1 MTARPLI
8 LLCLLLALAGTA
20 RAEPVSVVDFQGRT
34 VTLPAP
40 AQRIVALAPHI
51 VENLYS
57 AGAGERLVGVV
68 SYSNFPEAARGL
80 PQVGSFN
87 AFSLEQIVAAR
98 PDLILMWGSGNGAGA
113 LDKLERLGI
122 PIYVSE
128 LRQLSDIPAS
138 IRLLGELGGTG
149 VSAEASALRLEQGF
163 AELAQRYR
171 DAIRVSVFYQIW
183 HEPLQTING
192 DHLISQVIGL
202 CGGVN
207 IFADVATLAPR
218 INMESVLARNPD
230 AIVAGGMGSAH
241 PEWLTDWHRYP
252 GLRALRGGLL
262 VVDPDLIQR
271 PTARVLEG
279 AGDLCKQLQ
288 GVRERRSGDQSS

>member
-1 MTARPLI
+1 MTALPAI
-8 LLCLLLALAGTA
+8 LSCLLLALAGPV

-57 AGAGERLVGVV
+57 AGAGDRLVGVV
-68 SYSNFPEAARGL
+68 SYSNFPEEARSL

-113 LDKLERLGI
+113 LEKLERLGI
-122 PIYVSE
+122 PVYVSE
-128 LRQLSDIPAS
+128 LRQLNEIPAS
-138 IRLLGELGGTG
+138 IRLLGQLAGTSS
-149 VSAEASALRLEQGF
+149 SAETEALRLERGF
-163 AELAQRYR
+163 AELAQRYGNLTR
-171 DAIRVSVFYQIW
+171 LSVFYQIW

-192 DHLISQVIGL
+192 DHLISQIITL
-202 CGGVN
+202 CGGDNV
-207 IFADVATLAPR
+207 FADVATLAPR
-218 INMESVLARNPD
+218 INLESVLARNPD
-230 AIVAGGMGSAH
+230 AIVAGGMGSSH
-241 PEWLTDWHRYP
+241 PEWLEDWHRYP

-262 VVDPDLIQR
+262 VVNPDLIQR

-279 AGDLCKQLQ
+279 ARDLCSQLQ
-288 GVRERRSGDQSS
+288 AVRERD

>member
-1 MTARPLI
+1 MTVRQVI
-8 LLCLLLALAGTA
+8 LFCCLLPGLVGAV
-20 RAEPVSVVDFQGRT
+20 RAEPVSVVDFIGRT

-68 SYSNFPEAARGL
+68 SYSNFPEAARSL
-80 PQVGSFN
+80 PLVGSFN

-113 LDKLERLGI
+113 LEKLERLGI
-122 PIYVSE
+122 PVYVSE
-128 LRQLSDIPAS
+128 LRQLADIPAS
-138 IRLLGELGGTG
+138 IRLLGELAGTRASAG
-149 VSAEASALRLEQGF
+149 AEAARLEQGF
-163 AELAQRYR
+163 AALARR
-171 DAIRVSVFYQIW
+171 HHSATPVSVFYQIW

-192 DHLISQVIGL
+192 EHLISQVISL
-202 CGGVN
+202 CGGRNV
-207 IFADVATLAPR
+207 FADVATLAPR
-218 INMESVLARNPD
+218 INLESVLARNPD
-230 AIVAGGMGSAH
+230 AIVAGGMGDAH
-241 PEWLTDWHRYP
+241 PEWLEDWRRYP
-252 GLRALRGGLL
+252 GLRALQGGLL

-279 AGDLCKQLQ
+279 ARDLCTQLQ
-288 GVRERRSGDQSS
+288 RVRDLRQRD

>member
-1 MTARPLI
+1 MTTPRGI
-8 LLCLLLALAGTA
+8 LWYLLLALAGTV
-20 RAEPVSVVDFQGRT
+20 RAEPVSVVDFTGRT

-57 AGAGERLVGVV
+57 AGAGDRLVGVV
-68 SYSNFPEAARGL
+68 SYSNFPEAARSL
-80 PQVGSFN
+80 PRVGSFN

-113 LDKLERLGI
+113 LEKLERLGI
-122 PIYVSE
+122 PVYVSE
-128 LRQLSDIPAS
+128 LRQLTDIPAS
-138 IRLLGELGGTG
+138 IRLLGELAGTRAHAG
-149 VSAEASALRLEQGF
+149 VEAARLQQGF

-171 DAIRVSVFYQIW
+171 DAEPVSVFYQIW
-183 HEPLQTING
+183 HQPLQTING
-192 DHLISQVIGL
+192 EHLISQVLAL
-202 CGGVN
+202 CGGHNV
-207 IFADVATLAPR
+207 FADVATLAPR
-218 INMESVLARNPD
+218 INLESVLAHNPD
-230 AIVAGGMGSAH
+230 AIVAGGMGDAH
-241 PEWLTDWHRYP
+241 PEWLHDWHRYP

-279 AGDLCKQLQ
+279 ARDLCTQLQ
-288 GVRERRSGDQSS
+288 RVRKLRDAD

>member
-1 MTARPLI
+1 MTTPRGI
-8 LLCLLLALAGTA
+8 LWCLLLALVGTV
-20 RAEPVSVVDFQGRT
+20 RAEPVSVVDFTGRT

-57 AGAGERLVGVV
+57 AGAGDRLVGVV
-68 SYSNFPEAARGL
+68 SYSNFPEAARSL

-113 LDKLERLGI
+113 LEKLERLGI
-122 PIYVSE
+122 PVYVSE
-128 LRQLSDIPAS
+128 LRQLADIPAS
-138 IRLLGELGGTG
+138 IRLLGELAGTRAH
-149 VSAEASALRLEQGF
+149 AEVEAARLQQGF

-171 DAIRVSVFYQIW
+171 DAEPVSVFYQIW
-183 HEPLQTING
+183 HQPLQTING
-192 DHLISQVIGL
+192 EHLISQVLAL
-202 CGGVN
+202 CGGDNV
-207 IFADVATLAPR
+207 FADVATLAPR
-218 INMESVLARNPD
+218 INLESVLARNPD
-230 AIVAGGMGSAH
+230 AIVAGGMGDAH
-241 PEWLTDWHRYP
+241 PEWLHDWHRYP
-252 GLRALRGGLL
+252 GLRALQGGLL

-279 AGDLCKQLQ
+279 ARDLCTQLQ
-288 GVRERRSGDQSS
+288 RVRKLRNAD